1 MPEKEGLP
9 LGREVEQLEE
19 VEAYFRDWQRY
30 AKAVKNNYL
39 YHREV
44 YARLHDFFLRRM
56 SRPFALLDLGCG
68 DAGCMVQALAGTAV
82 CRYVGVDL
90 AKMALDLAA
99 QNLAGLG
106 CEHLLKEENYYEV
119 VVAGEIQADVI
130 WLGLT
135 FHHLPRPQKAK
146 FLQAARKILPA
157 GGYLLMYE
165 PTLLEDENR
174 DQFLERSGQIR
185 QDTWPAMT
193 PAELERIGDHID
205 NHDFPEKISTLEEM
219 GREQGFSG
227 LTTMFQDPD
236 KVYALMCLQA

>member
-1 MPEKEGLP
+1 MSAKEGLP
-9 LGREVEQLEE
+9 LEREVEQIEG
-19 VEAYFRDWQRY
+19 VEAVFKEWQLY
-30 AKAVKNNYL
+30 SKVVSNNYL
-39 YHREV
+39 YHRQV
-44 YARLHDFFLRRM
+44 YARLRDFFLSRM

-68 DAGCMVQALAGTAV
+68 DAGCMARALAGTAIA
-82 CRYVGVDL
+82 RYVGVDL

-106 CEHLLKEENYYEV
+106 CEHLLKEEDYYEV

-165 PTLLEDENR
+165 PILLEDEDR
-174 DQFLERSGQIR
+174 DQFLERSGRIR
-185 QDTWPAMT
+185 QSSWPAMT
-193 PAELERIGDHID
+193 PAELERIGDHIN
-205 NHDFPEKISTLEEM
+205 NHDFPEKISTLEQM

-227 LTTMFQDPD
+227 LTSLFQDPD
-236 KVYALMCLQA
+236 KVYALMCLPA